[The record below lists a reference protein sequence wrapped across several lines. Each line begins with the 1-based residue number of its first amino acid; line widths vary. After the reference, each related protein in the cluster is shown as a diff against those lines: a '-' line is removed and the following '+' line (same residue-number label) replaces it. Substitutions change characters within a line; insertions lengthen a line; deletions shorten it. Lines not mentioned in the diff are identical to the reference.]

1 MRAAQQLAL
10 VITRR
15 NDSPVPLSSARGSSA
30 TVIILSCEF
39 SNVRCHSAVGLHR
52 PPRNAGM
59 MCSAN
64 SSIWRIS
71 SSQDII
77 PWSKLYQNPAGDM
90 SETRPGLRDRLWQ
103 AAARRRFRK
112 DAGTA
117 DSDRERAAPMARAQP
132 LIERPTS
139 PFSRTSRRLANAA
152 PSARPTPPSRPPHF
166 RPQPRSSSPRQASS
180 SRRKSLGTGRRS
192 ARRSDP
198 GATLRRLNCREHLYL
213 ARYQK
218 TKRFHRVPD
227 PTDVGYNCDALAQRN
242 MLDPDVEI
250 VPRGTRKSRIELVV

>member
-1 MRAAQQLAL
+1 MMRAAQQLAL

-117 DSDRERAAPMARAQP
+117 DSDRERAALMARAQP
-132 LIERPTS
+132 SIEKPAS
-139 PFSRTSRRLANAA
+139 PFSRTSRRFRNAA
-152 PSARPTPPSRPPHF
+152 LQPVPRHDRDHRIAVRDRGRRGRGKRLRAGAKASVLAGDRRAAVIQARP
-166 RPQPRSSSPRQASS
+166 
-180 SRRKSLGTGRRS
+180 
-192 ARRSDP
+192 SD
-198 GATLRRLNCREHLYL
+198 A
-213 ARYQK
+213 
-218 TKRFHRVPD
+218 
-227 PTDVGYNCDALAQRN
+227 
-242 MLDPDVEI
+242 
-250 VPRGTRKSRIELVV
+250 